1 MGYLLVGSNL
11 TWACHIKLVRDM
23 NTLKITRKEKYVICE
38 IDNGKVNAIDIELSR
53 DLKTFFEAAELDD
66 QIEGVIL
73 TGRPHCFSAGLDIMK
88 LSSGGPKGAEA
99 FWRTNLAALQ
109 AMVRFSK
116 PFIAAITGYAPAAGT
131 ILACTA
137 DYRIMGYGE
146 KHVMGMHELKL
157 SLVIPELY
165 IRIFSHWIGDKNAM
179 ECILHSRLMQAEAA
193 KSIGLVNETCVV
205 DEVLPRAET
214 LMQRWTDSYI
224 NSTRMT
230 KSFLKKGFVEKMNL
244 DMEEMIKDILKSSFD
259 PVVIERFI
267 AFATKVKNKK

>member
-1 MGYLLVGSNL
+1 M
-11 TWACHIKLVRDM
+11 D
-23 NTLKITRKEKYVICE
+23 TLKITYREKYAICA
-38 IDNGKVNAIDIELSR
+38 IDNGKVNAIDTKLSH
-53 DLKTFFEAAELDD
+53 DLKTFFEKAELDEK
-66 QIEGVIL
+66 IEGVIL

-88 LSSGGPKGAEA
+88 LSSGGPKGAET

-137 DYRIMGYGE
+137 DYRIMGHGE

-165 IRIFSHWIGDKNAM
+165 VRIFAHWIGDRKAM
-179 ECILHSRLMQAEAA
+179 ECILHSRLMQADAA
-193 KSIGLVNETCVV
+193 KAIGLVNETCVV
-205 DEVLPRAET
+205 DDVLPRAEA
-214 LMQRWTDSYI
+214 LMQRWTDPYI

-230 KSFLKKGFVEKMNL
+230 KSFLKKNFVEKMNL
-244 DMEEMIKDILKSSFD
+244 DMETMIKDILKSSFD

-267 AFATKVKNKK
+267 AFAANVKKKG